1 MGLDLFG
8 LWINSPVNK
17 NSVTTLDDLLARGIK
32 EMKLSVSQHQ
42 FTQLRGYVDLLL
54 KWNRVYNLTAVRNPE
69 EMISRHLLDSLS
81 VLPFVEA
88 LIGPGGSLIDVGSGP
103 GLPGL
108 PLAIMLPDRN
118 ISTLDCIGKKTR
130 FQVQV
135 CAELAI
141 GNVTV
146 INERVENWQPK
157 LGYDAV
163 ISRAFSSLRDMVAG
177 TDHLLRDEGQWLA
190 MKGIHPKDELQDLA
204 RDYPHV
210 AMTASHRLDVAGCD
224 GQRHLVTLA
233 RTGEP

>member
-1 MGLDLFG
+1 M
-8 LWINSPVNK
+8 NK
-17 NSVTTLDDLLARGIK
+17 SSVTILDDLLARGIE
-32 EMKLSVSQHQ
+32 EMNLSVSHNQ
-42 FTQLRGYVDLLL
+42 FSQLRGYVDLLL

-81 VLPFVEA
+81 VLPYVEA
-88 LIGPGGSLIDVGSGP
+88 LLGAGESLIDVGSGP

-141 GNVTV
+141 DNVTV
-146 INERVENWQPK
+146 LNERVENWRPET
-157 LGYDAV
+157 GYDAV

-177 TDHLLRDEGQWLA
+177 TDHLLRQGGQWLA
-190 MKGIHPKDELQDLA
+190 MKGLHPHDELEELA

-210 AMTASHRLDVAGCD
+210 AMSASHPLHVAGCD
-224 GQRHLVTLA
+224 GQRHLLVLA
-233 RTGEP
+233 RTNEA